1 MIQKYSTIIYV
12 NDIVVNKRLYNIA
25 LYYKMD
31 KFWSVMIFYALLSC
45 FIMPF
50 LGKKFMGQ
58 GGLEKGYIMG
68 TVVSM
73 ILWFTVGKKYVM

>member
-1 MIQKYSTIIYV
+1 MIICV
-12 NDIVVNKRLYNIA
+12 NDIVVNKKKIINNYNIV
-25 LYYKMD
+25 LSYKMD

-50 LGKKFMGQ
+50 LGQKFMGP

-68 TVVSM
+68 TVVCM
-73 ILWFTVGKKYVM
+73 ILWFTFGKKYVG

>member
-1 MIQKYSTIIYV
+1 MIICA
-12 NDIVVNKRLYNIA
+12 NDIVVSKKKIIDIYNIV

-31 KFWSVMIFYALLSC
+31 KFWSVMLFYALLSC

-73 ILWFTVGKKYVM
+73 LLWFTFGKKYVG

>member
-1 MIQKYSTIIYV
+1 
-12 NDIVVNKRLYNIA
+12 
-25 LYYKMD
+25 MD

-50 LGKKFMGQ
+50 LGEKVMGP

-73 ILWFTVGKKYVM
+73 ILWFTFGKKYVG